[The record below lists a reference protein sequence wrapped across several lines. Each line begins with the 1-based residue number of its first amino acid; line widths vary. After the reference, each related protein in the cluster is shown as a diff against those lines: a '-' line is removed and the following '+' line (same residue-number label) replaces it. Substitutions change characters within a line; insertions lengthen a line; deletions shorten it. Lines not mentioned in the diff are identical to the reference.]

1 MFKDR
6 VSNNRFIRI
15 AILIALTGGLIFTG
29 TFFSVHYQMENEK
42 GIISQNANIIIFTS
56 SGEMYTAKGV
66 LEVIQK
72 GWKQETVM
80 ELNGSINK
88 ETTVRTLDTDS
99 MKQDKNPTVITVYMD
114 KKIMVFMEVRDFIKI
129 RIKNSIPLFLGDIW
143 KGMLMKTIIILHK

>member
-6 VSNNRFIRI
+6 VSNNRFIKV

-29 TFFSVHYQMENEK
+29 VFLSVHYQTENAK
-42 GIISQNANIIIFTS
+42 GIVSQNANIIIVTT

-88 ETTVRTLDTDS
+88 ETTVRTPDTDS
-99 MKQDKNPTVITVYMD
+99 MKQDKNPAVITVYMD
-114 KKIMVFMEVRDFIKI
+114 KKIYGFYG
-129 RIKNSIPLFLGDIW
+129 S
-143 KGMLMKTIIILHK
+143 KGFYKDTDKEQYTIVLRGYLEGYADENNYYST